1 MYINTSR
8 SNSEKKNKTTYS
20 IRNLLTYTRSDF
32 SEKVRKIRLK
42 SQIEKNSI
50 LSDFHRSIIQRKFE
64 NHTKHKLFIETEDNH
79 RNITGSEIFL
89 TKINKSLKN
98 QTTTNYTN
106 KTQSLTER
114 NKSSIDN
121 LKLYSKHYNKKYP
134 IINYK
139 LPFTF
144 NKIIGNYFDKENGR
158 NYIKESLSQFTE
170 RAKIKHIYNINR
182 QILLTRYQKIEE
194 NKQLKIQEIN
204 RKILIIEKAKNYYNN
219 FMENLYQ
226 YVRYLDNIIIRERK
240 IMSDLYSYQSDLEF
254 LKLNLLNKI
263 KKTNMLLELYKQYK
277 NFLLLVKYKKTKLTE
292 IPENELKKFGIFLKT
307 KDSSSS
313 IISRLQ
319 SFPKKANSNMSLNNY
334 NTSRKGSL
342 SSREL
347 IKFSSNNI
355 IKKFSKFDSDD
366 SLKNTSMTNIYDYNN
381 TFFNIPIFDSTDEFI
396 YKMNYLEDH
405 VKDLFSIFSDVKY
418 NLNSLIIE
426 KNKLKE
432 IGENEEKNKIKIQYN
447 EQLNKELER
456 IKEKNKV
463 LNNKLKNLKNK
474 SNIETKNKVFNK
486 IKNILISL
494 PINIEIDFNI
504 INFYGKINN
513 KKTEN
518 IFDDGKY
525 INKSIYALNILEM
538 ILLYYQNYM
547 KNTLKNPKIQ
557 YIYDNIIFDLEK
569 KKRIDKNKK
578 IKLKFELNNL
588 DKLCDENK
596 KINKNI
602 VLPIRKIDIYEKLI
616 LRKKFEKKEKLKRK
630 KENERN
636 KNGNEYEN
644 WIIYS

>member
-170 RAKIKHIYNINR
+170 RVKIKHIYNINR

-194 NKQLKIQEIN
+194 NNQLKIQEIN
-204 RKILIIEKAKNYYNN
+204 RKILIMEKAKNYYNN

-292 IPENELKKFGIFLKT
+292 IPEKELKKFGIFLKT

-319 SFPKKANSNMSLNNY
+319 SFPKKANSNMCLNNY
-334 NTSRKGSL
+334 NTSIKGSL

-366 SLKNTSMTNIYDYNN
+366 SLKNTSMTNIYDCNN
-381 TFFNIPIFDSTDEFI
+381 TFFNIPIFDSIDEFI
-396 YKMNYLEDH
+396 YKMNYLEEH

>member
-170 RAKIKHIYNINR
+170 RVKIKHIYNINH

-194 NKQLKIQEIN
+194 NNQLKIQEIN
-204 RKILIIEKAKNYYNN
+204 RKILIMEKAKNYYNN

-292 IPENELKKFGIFLKT
+292 IPEKELKKFGIFLKT

-366 SLKNTSMTNIYDYNN
+366 SLKNTSMTNIYDCNN
-381 TFFNIPIFDSTDEFI
+381 TFFNIPIFDSIDEFI
-396 YKMNYLEDH
+396 YKMNYLEEH
-405 VKDLFSIFSDVKY
+405 VKELFSIFSDVKY

-525 INKSIYALNILEM
+525 INKSIYGLNILEM

>member
-170 RAKIKHIYNINR
+170 RVKIKHIYNINR

-194 NKQLKIQEIN
+194 NNQLKIQEIN
-204 RKILIIEKAKNYYNN
+204 RKILIMEKAKNYYNN

-292 IPENELKKFGIFLKT
+292 IPEKELKKFGIFLKT

-366 SLKNTSMTNIYDYNN
+366 SLKNTSMTNIYDCNN
-381 TFFNIPIFDSTDEFI
+381 TFFNIPIFDSIDEFI
-396 YKMNYLEDH
+396 YKMNYLEEH

-525 INKSIYALNILEM
+525 INKSIYGLNILEM

>member
-170 RAKIKHIYNINR
+170 RVKIKHIYNINR

-194 NKQLKIQEIN
+194 NNQLKIQEIN
-204 RKILIIEKAKNYYNN
+204 RKILIMEKAKNYYNN

-292 IPENELKKFGIFLKT
+292 IPEKELKKFGIFLKT

-366 SLKNTSMTNIYDYNN
+366 SLKNTSMTNIYDCNN

-396 YKMNYLEDH
+396 YKMNYLEEH

-525 INKSIYALNILEM
+525 INKSIYGLNILEM

>member
-170 RAKIKHIYNINR
+170 RVKIKHIYNINH

-194 NKQLKIQEIN
+194 NNQLKIQEIN
-204 RKILIIEKAKNYYNN
+204 RKILIMEKAKNYYNN

-292 IPENELKKFGIFLKT
+292 IPEKELKKFGIFLKT

-366 SLKNTSMTNIYDYNN
+366 SLKNTSMTNIYDCNN
-381 TFFNIPIFDSTDEFI
+381 TFFNIPIFDSIDEFI
-396 YKMNYLEDH
+396 YKMNYLEEH

-525 INKSIYALNILEM
+525 INKSIYGLNILEM